1 MAKIRKAS
9 EEYKSP
15 IHPLI
20 KLLFILLI
28 LLLMPKL
35 VTSKR
40 RTGVNKR
47 KIKRI
52 QKSLNI
58 VKSNCIDSCDPSKMA
73 ENQMCI
79 SKCMNEDCHGEIYGE
94 EHGGELELGEVD
106 ELRNKAFEQC
116 VKDAIRR
123 EQVAAR
129 NNVANVAASVDAHDG
144 SIESIGDD
152 EEENDEEVVDIDE
165 NENNGEELEYIQDEI
180 ISEE

>member
-15 IHPLI
+15 IHPLV

-52 QKSLNI
+52 QKSLNT
-58 VKSNCIDSCDPSKMA
+58 VKANCIESCDPSKMA

-123 EQVAAR
+123 EQITAR
-129 NNVANVAASVDAHDG
+129 NNVVNVAASVDAHDG
-144 SIESIGDD
+144 SIESIGDEEDVDD
-152 EEENDEEVVDIDE
+152 EEDIEEND
-165 NENNGEELEYIQDEI
+165 NNGEELDYIADEI
-180 ISEE
+180 MSEE

>member
-58 VKSNCIDSCDPSKMA
+58 VKANCIESCDPSKMA

-79 SKCMNEDCHGEIYGE
+79 SKCMNEGCHDEIYGE

-106 ELRNKAFEQC
+106 ELRNKAFELC

-129 NNVANVAASVDAHDG
+129 NNVAAVDAQDG
-144 SIESIGDD
+144 SIESIGDEED
-152 EEENDEEVVDIDE
+152 DDDQEEVYTEGNEENDEE
-165 NENNGEELEYIQDEI
+165 NEYVQDEI
-180 ISEE
+180 IAEE